1 MASYFHFNY
10 YLFISWLFSIS
21 LSSRVKDF
29 FPRRCLFIYSV
40 DETQPLK
47 RSPTRDSVRALALE
61 RERELACLWK
71 NPQERLWHWSLTTL
85 WHLSLT
91 TSLPRLVRQ
100 SLLSDLPSSSA
111 SLLLL
116 PLSAPSL
123 SLPLSLSPS
132 CLRMRCGSL
141 FHCVS
146 GFLLACR
153 FRILIFLIL
162 AWSWLLTLD

>member
-71 NPQERLWHWSLTTL
+71 NPQMALKLNNPLASQ
-85 WHLSLT
+85 
-91 TSLPRLVRQ
+91 PYNF
-100 SLLSDLPSSSA
+100 PSSARPPISTFRSPKFLCLA
-111 SLLLL
+111 SSS
-116 PLSAPSL
+116 PALSSK
-123 SLPLSLSPS
+123 SVSSPLSLS
-132 CLRMRCGSL
+132 LLFKDEMWFLVSL
-141 FHCVS
+141 CC
-146 GFLLACR
+146 LLACLLVD
-153 FRILIFLIL
+153 FG
-162 AWSWLLTLD
+162 SWFSWF

>member
-71 NPQERLWHWSLTTL
+71 NPQMALKLNNPLASQ
-85 WHLSLT
+85 
-91 TSLPRLVRQ
+91 PYNF
-100 SLLSDLPSSSA
+100 PSSARPPISTFRSREFLCLA
-111 SLLLL
+111 SSSSSSSSSPALRSGTKSVSFSTSSCFLLLIYV
-116 PLSAPSL
+116 LSWFYTNL
-123 SLPLSLSPS
+123 
-132 CLRMRCGSL
+132 
-141 FHCVS
+141 
-146 GFLLACR
+146 
-153 FRILIFLIL
+153 
-162 AWSWLLTLD
+162 